1 MNGHIRRPEVVTKL
15 GISKS
20 TLYNLEKRG
29 DFPKQRMITPRL
41 AVWSEAEIDQWLEQ
55 RPFNGGKA

>member
-1 MNGHIRRPEVVTKL
+1 MNGHIRRPAVITKL

-29 DFPKQRMITPRL
+29 DFPKQVMITPRL
-41 AVWSEAEIDQWLEQ
+41 AVWSEAKIDQWLEE
-55 RPFNGGKA
+55 RAIGGGNA